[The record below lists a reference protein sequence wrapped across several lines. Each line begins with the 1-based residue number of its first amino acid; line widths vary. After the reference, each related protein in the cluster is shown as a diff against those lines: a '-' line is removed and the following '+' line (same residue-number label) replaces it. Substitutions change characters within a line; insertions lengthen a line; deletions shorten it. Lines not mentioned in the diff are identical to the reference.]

1 MIVINTLNKLK
12 HNNTNNNINNNT
24 YNNIHNNIHNNN
36 SNYPFLT
43 KDKLQEIRK
52 RANNRVRQKLKS
64 KFFKRGEI
72 CL

>member
-1 MIVINTLNKLK
+1 MRFIGTSNKLK
-12 HNNTNNNINNNT
+12 HNNINNIISNKT
-24 YNNIHNNIHNNN
+24 YTNIHNNN